1 MKIKEVMNSTV
12 ETIEPDAT
20 LRVAA
25 QKMKEADVGSLPV
38 CEGDRVVGIITD
50 RDIVVRATAEGAEP
64 NKAHVRDVMTPEVVC
79 CTPEQDVKAAARLM
93 EEKKVRRVAVVD
105 GQQHP
110 VGIVSLGEV
119 AARSHNTRLAGEVL
133 SAVAAQPNL
142 QTRPATFKSPRK
154 AA

>member
-25 QKMKEADVGSLPV
+25 QKMKELDVGSLPV
-38 CEGDRVVGIITD
+38 CEGDKIIGMVTD
-50 RDIVVRATAEGAEP
+50 RDIVVRSTADGAEP
-64 NKAHVRDVMTPEVVC
+64 NRAHVREVMTPEVVC
-79 CTPEQDVKAAARLM
+79 CTPEQDVKAAAQLM
-93 EEKKVRRVAVVD
+93 EEKKVRRIPVVD

-110 VGIVSLGEV
+110 VGILSLGDV

-133 SAVAAQPNL
+133 SQVAAH
-142 QTRPATFKSPRK
+142 PRIQAK
-154 AA
+154 GRH

>member
-25 QKMKEADVGSLPV
+25 QKMKELDVGSLPV
-38 CEGDRVVGIITD
+38 CEGDKIVGMVTD
-50 RDIVVRATAEGAEP
+50 RDIVVRSTADGAEP
-64 NKAHVRDVMTPEVVC
+64 NRAHVREVMTPEVVC
-79 CTPEQDVKAAARLM
+79 CTPEQDVKAAAQLM
-93 EEKKVRRVAVVD
+93 EEKKVRRIPVVD

-110 VGIVSLGEV
+110 VGILSLGDV

-133 SAVAAQPNL
+133 SQVAAH
-142 QTRPATFKSPRK
+142 PRIQAK
-154 AA
+154 GRH